1 MSLYEIV
8 LLAHSYLRW
17 LLVIVLVVVIAR
29 SIRGWLG
36 PREWSPLD
44 ERLHL
49 GLVAGVDLQFLLG
62 LVLYVFLSPITQAF
76 FTAPGLG
83 MKDATLRFF
92 GVEHLLAMFVMIV
105 VIHVGRVMSKR
116 AKTPKLR
123 HRRVWTTT
131 LAALLLVLISIPWP
145 FLKYGRPIFRGGS
158 AALEAPAEALATT
171 SP

>member
-1 MSLYEIV
+1 MSVYEIV

-17 LLVIVLVVVIAR
+17 LLVVLFVVVIAR
-29 SIRGWLG
+29 SVRGWLG
-36 PREWSPLD
+36 AREWAPLD

-49 GLVAGVDLQFLLG
+49 GLVALVDLQFLLG

-76 FTAPGLG
+76 FLAPGPA

-92 GVEHLLAMFVMIV
+92 GVEHVLAMFVMIV
-105 VIHVGRVMSKR
+105 VIHVGRVLSKR

-131 LAALLLVLISIPWP
+131 LAAIVLVLVSIPWP
-145 FLKYGRPIFRGGS
+145 FLKYGRPLFRGAS
-158 AALEAPAEALATT
+158 AAVEAPAE
-171 SP
+171 